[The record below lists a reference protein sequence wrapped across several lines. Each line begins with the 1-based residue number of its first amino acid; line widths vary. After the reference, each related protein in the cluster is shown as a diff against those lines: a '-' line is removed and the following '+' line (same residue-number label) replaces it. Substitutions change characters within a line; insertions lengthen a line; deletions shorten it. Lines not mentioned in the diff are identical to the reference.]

1 MNIPLPSDQRQFP
14 SITATRPGPLPPRCD
29 RSLLTMSL
37 NTCGQYHDTDLD
49 AWLGTL
55 SISKDTVLTLSS
67 SDPYDS
73 HLALRHAQN
82 ISSPDASVLVTAPA
96 SLLSNK
102 AFAPF
107 LTESSLVH
115 HDQVIQTPHGT
126 PIVNT
131 VRVCA
136 KIDHVHSTYDHFA
149 SFDGRVAGR
158 SSRIVLDTG
167 ATISCVTQSFI
178 KSCGVT
184 ITPDTQPIEGI
195 GGAIVPLGRCTL
207 SVKFGKFSCEQE
219 FLVVDKPVSGYHCL
233 LGQSFLHHS
242 YASLLFSPTSVCFSV
257 GNGKNKATFA
267 RKIDKASPYL
277 KQQNC
282 YVMSTTTSEP
292 AQPSPM
298 SHRERKKLYRHL
310 NAGRTVGYR
319 MVLTVASK
327 SSTSSLA
334 TSLEPEIQK
343 VIDKHSGPGGTL
355 CGKIPDHTAAKGFQ
369 CHLNIHPDAH
379 PSFCKQYR
387 LTPMEKEDLLTQ
399 VEAFIAKG
407 WIEPSVS
414 PWSSS
419 VLFIP
424 KPNGK
429 LRFCVDYRRL
439 NAVTVGDQG
448 PVPLTGELLDSLG
461 GSVYFSAL
469 DLASGY
475 YQLGMHPDS
484 RPYTAF
490 PTPYGL
496 YQWKVMPMGLK
507 TAPAI
512 FQRAMNSILHTHI
525 KAGRCL
531 VYLCNACTTNDT
543 VGAAG
548 ISPSLQPW

>member
-1 MNIPLPSDQRQFP
+1 M
-14 SITATRPGPLPPRCD
+14 
-29 RSLLTMSL
+29 
-37 NTCGQYHDTDLD
+37 
-49 AWLGTL
+49 
-55 SISKDTVLTLSS
+55 
-67 SDPYDS
+67 
-73 HLALRHAQN
+73 
-82 ISSPDASVLVTAPA
+82 
-96 SLLSNK
+96 
-102 AFAPF
+102 
-107 LTESSLVH
+107 
-115 HDQVIQTPHGT
+115 
-126 PIVNT
+126 
-131 VRVCA
+131 
-136 KIDHVHSTYDHFA
+136 
-149 SFDGRVAGR
+149 
-158 SSRIVLDTG
+158 
-167 ATISCVTQSFI
+167 
-178 KSCGVT
+178 
-184 ITPDTQPIEGI
+184 
-195 GGAIVPLGRCTL
+195 
-207 SVKFGKFSCEQE
+207 
-219 FLVVDKPVSGYHCL
+219 SGYHCL

-282 YVMSTTTSEP
+282 YVMSTTTSGP

-407 WIEPSVS
+407 WIEPSIS

-512 FQRAMNSILHTHI
+512 FQRAMNTILHTHI

-531 VYLCNACTTNDT
+531 VYLDDIIIKSKSLQDHAQHLDLILNSLSEHSLFCQLPKCTWAQKELKYLGHIVTGDGVKPDPSKVSALDHWEPPVQHAKDLAASSSIAVQKTHRETIVVMCRRFLGFMNYFSRFLPRYASLASVLHDQTSDKAPPWSSACTTAWNALRISLRRATMMHHPDFSLPFHVYSDASLRA
-543 VGAAG
+543 VGG
-548 ISPSLQPW
+548 VLQQDKPSQGMVPIAFCARKMVPAEDNYITSARRARGAPAEVTQDSLGNTG